1 MTDKPKRG
9 PSPYGRRAMR
19 AHPDNTVK
27 SRIDPDK
34 LYSDAE
40 LLTVL
45 TTFTESDL
53 ESARDIGVLPYI
65 NVRGKGPRSRGRQV
79 LAWLDDMLST

>member
-9 PSPYGRRAMR
+9 PSPCGRRAMR
-19 AHPDNTVK
+19 AHPHDTVR

-34 LYSDAE
+34 LYSDVE
-40 LLTVL
+40 LLKVL
-45 TTFTESDL
+45 TTFTASDL

-65 NVRGKGPRSRGRQV
+65 NVRRKGPRSRGWQV
-79 LAWLDDMLST
+79 LAWIDDMIST